1 MKVVVLTINFW
12 DAEDETTVNFVR
24 VYSTDEL
31 ARQALADARVEYGD
45 DVDYCITY
53 ATVDKDV

>member
-12 DAEDETTVNFVR
+12 DDEDQCTVNFVR

-31 ARQALADARVEYGD
+31 ARQALADARDEYGD

-53 ATVDKDV
+53 ATVDGDV